1 MVVGHNPATERKFLR
16 RFPGHGF
23 GPWLDTLALG
33 KMCVPGLPDYSL
45 STLCDS
51 LGLTPSVDAL
61 LPGRRWHDALYDALG
76 SLLVVRFLVREL
88 KLSSQPLEVLG
99 RALGK

>member
-1 MVVGHNPATERKFLR
+1 MVDPHHVAHWYPTAAYLYVL
-16 RFPGHGF
+16 
-23 GPWLDTLALG
+23 WLDTLALG